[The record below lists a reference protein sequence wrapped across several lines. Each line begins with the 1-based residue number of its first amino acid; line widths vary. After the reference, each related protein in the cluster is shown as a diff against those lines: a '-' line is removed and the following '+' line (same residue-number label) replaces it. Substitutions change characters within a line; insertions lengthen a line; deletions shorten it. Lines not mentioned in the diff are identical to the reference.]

1 MTDDERDKWDD
12 RYASGDYQ
20 PRTWPSPF
28 LENWIPE
35 LPIGRA
41 LVLACGV
48 GRNAIRLAE
57 AGFRVEGVD
66 ISPVAIS
73 RAEAEA
79 SRRDLD
85 VEWRVADLDGIDLEP
100 SAYDLITVIRYRSRS
115 LWPRLPGA
123 LAPDGFLLVE
133 HHLQTALDVAGP
145 PSPGFRLEP
154 QELLDEFSGACRIVH
169 YSEVL
174 EPGDEAGSMYALAR
188 MVACNG
194 SPGF

>member
-1 MTDDERDKWDD
+1 MTEDERGKWDG

-28 LENWIPE
+28 LEEWIPR
-35 LPIGRA
+35 LPTGRA
-41 LVLACGV
+41 LVIACGT

-66 ISPVAIS
+66 ISSVAIS

-79 SRRDLD
+79 SRRGVD
-85 VEWRVADLDGIDLEP
+85 VAWRVADLDDVDLEP
-100 SAYDLITVIRYRSRS
+100 SAYDLITVFRYRNRS
-115 LWPRLPGA
+115 LWPRLPSS
-123 LAPDGFLLVE
+123 LAPSGFLLIE
-133 HHLQTALDVAGP
+133 HHLHSALDVAGP
-145 PSPGFRLEP
+145 SSPEFRLEP
-154 QELLDEFSGACRIVH
+154 QELLDEYVGALRILH

-174 EPGDEAGSMYALAR
+174 EPADKSGSTYALAR
-188 MVACNG
+188 MAACKG